1 MSNYYSYRALINY
14 LASHNKEDTLA
25 NDIIVSFKG
34 DYNYT
39 YPLKV
44 NGIEEDLSGKVTML
58 AHLDEACPH
67 GKS

>member
-14 LASHNKEDTLA
+14 LASHNKENTLA
-25 NDIIVSFKG
+25 NDIIISYKG
-34 DYNYT
+34 QYEYT

-44 NGIEEDLSGKVTML
+44 YGIEEDLSGKITLL

-67 GKS
+67 GES